1 MAGYETPA
9 LLRLSD
15 VPAWHDGADI
25 IVVGFGIAGASAAIE
40 ARAAGADVLVLER
53 GSGVSGTTTNA
64 AGHFY
69 LGGGTPV
76 QIACGFDDTAEEM
89 AKYLTAVTPD
99 PIPEKIRLYCDE
111 SVAHFHWLEAHGVPF
126 DRSYYP
132 YKSVVQPTRECL
144 IWTGNEKVWPYRDQ
158 AKPAPRGHK
167 VAFDGEEGGGALA
180 VHVLADKAAE
190 LGARPLYDVRVRELV
205 AGEGGRIVGVR
216 ATRFDEVLFFRA
228 GKAVILAAGGF
239 GMNQAMVAEYVPDLL
254 PPTFVQGGP
263 NDDGTSILLGMSA
276 GGAVRNM
283 EKPFITC
290 PFYPPEQL
298 LKGILVN
305 KLGQRFVA
313 EDAYHSRSA
322 VISREQPDG
331 VAYLILDSPI
341 FAYPRFAEMMNQR
354 LVDGWETIAEMEAG
368 LGLPDGSLQKTMAD
382 YNKHAAHG
390 EDPEFH
396 KHPDWV
402 APLTTGP
409 YAAFDLS
416 VGKAVYTGF
425 TLGGLSVSAD
435 AEVLTE
441 DGRQVPGLYAAGAC
455 ASNIAQDSRGYA
467 SGTCIGEA
475 SFFGRRAGRHAA
487 KIPSPAPQERQ
498 GPDPQGSGG

>member
-1 MAGYETPA
+1 MADFAKPA
-9 LLRLSD
+9 VLKAAD
-15 VPAWHDGADI
+15 VAVWNEEADLV
-25 IVVGFGIAGASAAIE
+25 VVGFGIAGVCAAIE
-40 ARAAGADVLVLER
+40 ARTKGADVLVLER

-76 QIACGFDDTAEEM
+76 QVACGFEDTAQDM
-89 AKYLTAVTPD
+89 YDYLTAVTPD
-99 PIPEKIRLYCDE
+99 PAPEKIRLYCDE
-111 SVAHFHWLEAHGVPF
+111 SVAHFHWLEDHGVPF

-167 VAFDGEEGGGALA
+167 VAFDAEEGGGALA
-180 VHVLADKAAE
+180 VQTLAAKAQE
-190 LGARPLYDVRVRELV
+190 LGVRAEFDMRVRQLIVDE
-205 AGEGGRIVGVR
+205 AGRVVGVR
-216 ATRFDEVLFFRA
+216 ATRFEEDYFIHAR
-228 GKAVILAAGGF
+228 KAVMLAAGGF
-239 GMNQAMVAEYVPDLL
+239 GMNQEMVAHYVPDLL
-254 PPTFVQGGP
+254 PPTYVQGGP
-263 NDDGTSILLGMSA
+263 NDDGMSILLGMSA
-276 GGAVRNM
+276 GGDVRNM

-313 EDAYHSRSA
+313 EDSYHSRTG

-331 VAYLILDSPI
+331 VAYLIVDQSI
-341 FAYPRFAEMMNQR
+341 FAYPRFAEMMNQQ
-354 LVDGWETIAEMEAG
+354 LVDGWETIEEMEAG
-368 LGLPDGSLQKTMAD
+368 LNLPAGSLVKTMAD
-382 YNKHAAHG
+382 YNAHAAKG
-390 EDPEFH
+390 DDPEFH
-396 KHPDWV
+396 KYADWV
-402 APLTTGP
+402 APLTDGP
-409 YAAFDLS
+409 YAAFDIS

-425 TLGGLSVSAD
+425 TLGGLAVSVD
-435 AEVLTE
+435 AEVLTA
-441 DGRQVPGLYAAGAC
+441 DGKPVPGLYAAGAC

-475 SFFGRRAGRHAA
+475 SFFGRRGGRHAV
-487 KIPSPAPQERQ
+487 
-498 GPDPQGSGG
+498 

>member
-1 MAGYETPA
+1 MSDITKPA
-9 LLRLSD
+9 VLK
-15 VPAWHDGADI
+15 AADI
-25 IVVGFGIAGASAAIE
+25 AVWNDEADLIVVGFGMAGACAAIE
-40 ARAAGADVLVLER
+40 ARAKGADVLVLER

-76 QIACGFDDTAEEM
+76 QVACGFEDTAQDM
-89 AKYLTAVTPD
+89 YDYLTAVTPD
-99 PIPEKIRLYCDE
+99 PAPEKIRLYCDE

-158 AKPAPRGHK
+158 ARPAPRGHK

-180 VHVLADKAAE
+180 VQTLAAKAQE
-190 LGARPLYDVRVRELV
+190 MGARAEFDMRVRQLIADEI
-205 AGEGGRIVGVR
+205 GRVVGVR
-216 ATRFDEVLFFRA
+216 ATRFEEEYFIHAR
-228 GKAVILAAGGF
+228 KAVMLAAGGF
-239 GMNQAMVAEYVPDLL
+239 GMNQEMTAHYVPDLL
-254 PPTFVQGGP
+254 PPTYVQGGP
-263 NDDGTSILLGMSA
+263 NDDGTSILLGISA

-305 KLGQRFVA
+305 KFGRRFVA
-313 EDAYHSRSA
+313 EDSYHSRA
-322 VISREQPDG
+322 AIISREQPG
-331 VAYLILDSPI
+331 GIAYLIVDQSI
-341 FAYPRFAEMMNQR
+341 FAYPRFAEMMNQQ
-354 LVDGWETIAEMEAG
+354 LIDGWETVEEMEAG
-368 LGLPDGSLQKTMAD
+368 LNLPAGSLVETLSD
-382 YNKHAAHG
+382 YNTHATKG
-390 EDPEFH
+390 DDPEFH
-396 KHPDWV
+396 KYPDWV
-402 APLTTGP
+402 APLSEGP

-425 TLGGLSVSAD
+425 TLGGLAVSVD
-435 AEVLTE
+435 AEVLTP
-441 DGRQVPGLYAAGAC
+441 DGKPVPGLFAAGAC

-475 SFFGRRAGRHAA
+475 SFFGRRGGRHAVSA
-487 KIPSPAPQERQ
+487 
-498 GPDPQGSGG
+498 